1 DYQSRQFAGHHLRC
15 GINGPGPGQ
24 GRRSGQ
30 CHCRAGERS
39 DRAHAAPARAVER
52 RNQLGHQEDSQGLS
66 QDVAQTCVSATPDDC
81 AHLSVDTVREI
92 HAEAIKRFG
101 GLNGVRD
108 ENLLASAVLTPQSS
122 FGGKSPYADIVE
134 VAAAYLFYICNNH
147 PFLDGNKRTAMMAAI
162 VFLRLNGIEPLPD
175 SGKWE
180 KLMLDVAANK
190 LDRAT
195 TTQRLRK
202 LLKRQR
208 KPRHG

>member
-1 DYQSRQFAGHHLRC
+1 M
-15 GINGPGPGQ
+15 
-24 GRRSGQ
+24 
-30 CHCRAGERS
+30 
-39 DRAHAAPARAVER
+39 
-52 RNQLGHQEDSQGLS
+52 
-66 QDVAQTCVSATPDDC
+66 SATPDDC
-81 AHLSVDTVREI
+81 AHLSIDIIREI
-92 HAEAIKRFG
+92 HAEAIERFG
-101 GLNGVRD
+101 GLNGIRD

-162 VFLRLNGIEPLPD
+162 VFLRLNEIEPLPD
-175 SGKWE
+175 GGNWE

-195 TTQRLRK
+195 TTRRLRK

-208 KPRHG
+208 KKA